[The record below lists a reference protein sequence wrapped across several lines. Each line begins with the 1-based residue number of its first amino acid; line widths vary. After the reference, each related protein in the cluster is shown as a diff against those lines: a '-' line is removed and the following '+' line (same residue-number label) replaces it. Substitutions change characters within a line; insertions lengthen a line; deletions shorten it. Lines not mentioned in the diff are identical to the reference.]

1 MKKWLVIFLINSLF
15 SFSQKTEKL
24 NIYSFEEVE
33 KLQSKNPKSVLVF
46 VYTDWCKI
54 CFGMK
59 KTTFKNDK
67 IITLL
72 NTNFY
77 VIYLNAATKNEIT
90 FIGKIF
96 RNQPSGVHELASILA
111 MKNKQI
117 SYPTIVILNKKMEID
132 LQLQGFRNSNQ
143 LTTIL
148 EKYLQKS

>member
-1 MKKWLVIFLINSLF
+1 MKKWFVIFLINSLF

-24 NIYSFEEVE
+24 NTYSFEEVE
-33 KLQSKNPKSVLVF
+33 KLQSQNPKSVLVF

-96 RNQPSGVHELASILA
+96 RNQSSGVHELASILA

-117 SYPTIVILNKKMEID
+117 AYPTIVILNKKMEID